1 MTVLALAC
9 CVVAG
14 VALAGVFGRGNVLFV
29 RVVAE
34 QPPPAA
40 EAPPVA
46 NRDAKADRLPVV
58 TQQTAA
64 GDIGEDLASPAP
76 SREAVAIDIPVD
88 AEIVPLTDPIKD
100 PPLPRP
106 RPKLAN
112 QLVQKNYS
120 LLSDMQIAALKGR
133 LQLTSAQEPYWP
145 AVESTLRD
153 LARKIHERRSAPGRQ
168 VALSPG
174 EIEQIKVA
182 ARPLLSRLRED
193 QKREVRALARII
205 GLEAVVSLI

>member
-14 VALAGVFGRGNVLFV
+14 VALAGVFGHGDVLFV
-29 RVVAE
+29 RFVAE
-34 QPPPAA
+34 QPRPAA

-46 NRDAKADRLPVV
+46 NRDAKADKLPVV
-58 TQQTAA
+58 TQVAA
-64 GDIGEDLASPAP
+64 GDIGEEVGAPAP
-76 SREAVAIDIPVD
+76 SREALAIDLPLD
-88 AEIVPLTDPIKD
+88 AELGPPTAPIKD
-100 PPLPRP
+100 PRLPRP

-145 AVESTLRD
+145 AVESALRD
-153 LARKIHERRSAPGRQ
+153 LARKIHERRAAPGRQ
-168 VALSPG
+168 AALSPG

-193 QKREVRALARII
+193 QKREARALARII
-205 GLEAVVSLI
+205 GLEAIASLI